1 MIESSKF
8 GGLWVSNEPEVLL
21 VWSPARYG
29 MVQHLACAI
38 DPVPPSFAGPAIGIG
53 FFVMEN
59 LLSQAPAPL
68 EAARVLLA
76 VNLIISSNRD
86 RSRTTASE

>member
-1 MIESSKF
+1 MEWFST
-8 GGLWVSNEPEVLL
+8 LHALL
-21 VWSPARYG
+21 IRSLRRLRGKP
-29 MVQHLACAI
+29 
-38 DPVPPSFAGPAIGIG
+38 IGIG

-59 LLSQAPAPL
+59 FLPQAPAPL